1 MARAQSEQGMLAKA
15 GFLHPQHALELLA
28 DPILENVDKNWLIEQ
43 LRHCADP
50 NQALLEYVRLASAVE
65 SAGAEVSQIF
75 AKVLADAVASRK
87 LFAILGLSSALS
99 NRLIAQPC
107 EVEIFLC
114 APEKTRLLELLTPYL
129 AADIKF
135 DYAAAVE
142 VLRNYYWQR
151 IMQIAAADLTQVEA
165 TAGMPE
171 VGKAISA
178 LVEAALDGALAIAQR
193 AVPESS
199 EVGLAIIA
207 MGKLGGEELNYI
219 SDVDVI
225 YVARSLNPELSEA
238 AMLEKATALAQIVAR
253 VVGAPGAVPAL
264 WKIDANLRPEGKEG
278 PLVRTLESCLRY
290 YNEWAESWEFQAHIK
305 ARPVAGDKELGTQY
319 VQALA
324 ALVWRAAERS
334 SFVADTQ
341 AMRRRVESLVPAK
354 DAPRQIKLGAGGL
367 RDVEFTVQ
375 LLQLVHGRA
384 DTTLRAAGTLEAIT
398 ALSNGGY
405 ISRRAA
411 ERLREDYKF
420 LRTMEHRLQ
429 LQRFR
434 RCQVLPEDSEELRRL
449 ARSISGSGFRT
460 EEDLVSCWQR
470 VRAEVRKLHLEI
482 YYRPLLPETAK
493 LSVDDVSLQPEAAQA
508 RLAAIGYRDP
518 ISALQHIEALTAGI
532 SRTAA
537 IQKQLLPVMIG
548 WFAQGPDPD
557 QGLQAFRIVSEEL
570 GATSWYMRTLRDSGA
585 AAERLARVLSSSR
598 YIARELPA
606 LAEAISWLDEDSQL
620 TPRSAAELRRE
631 LDSMGE
637 RASAPQDLARA
648 GRYLRRRELLRTALA
663 QVLDMLSLEQVQG
676 AISTAGDIVLEA
688 AFRAAKIKT
697 LTEQEQEEAPV
708 DLAVIAMGRFGGKEL
723 SYASDA
729 DLIFVHR
736 PRKNAAINVDFA
748 DSFAISWAK
757 NIVTLLQCSDAEPPL
772 VVDTDLRPEGK
783 NGPLSRSL
791 ESCRHY
797 YQHWI
802 ETWEKQALL
811 RARFCCGD
819 CDLGEKFLLLIAD
832 LRYPPQGITAGEI
845 RDIRRIKARV
855 EKERMPRGIA
865 PSRHVKLGR
874 GGLAD
879 VEWCIQLLQLE
890 QAGKYPLLRTPQ
902 TLAALAAAA
911 KCGLLSAQEAK
922 ELREAWVYAS
932 QIRNFNALGTGRLQS
947 IKVDVLPAA
956 SEQVAVLGALF
967 GYPPGRRHNVEE
979 DYLRRARRA
988 RAVVENIFYGDT
1000 P

>member
-43 LRHCADP
+43 LRYCADP

-99 NRLIAQPC
+99 NRLIAQPR
-107 EVEIFLC
+107 EVEIFLGV
-114 APEKTRLLELLTPYL
+114 PEKTHLLELLTPYL
-129 AADIKF
+129 AADTNF
-135 DYAAAVE
+135 DYAAAVK
-142 VLRNYYWQR
+142 VLRNHYWQR
-151 IMQIAAADLTQVEA
+151 IMQIAAADLTQVDA

-171 VGKAISA
+171 VGKEISA

-193 AVPESS
+193 VVPESG

-225 YVARSLNPELSEA
+225 YVARSLNSELAEA

-253 VVGAPGAVPAL
+253 VVGAPGEVPAL

-305 ARPVAGDKELGTQY
+305 ARPVAGDKELGAQY

-384 DTTLRAAGTLEAIT
+384 DTTLRAAGTLEAIA
-398 ALSNGGY
+398 ALSDGGY

-420 LRTMEHRLQ
+420 LRTLEHRLQ

-449 ARSISGSGFRT
+449 ARSISGSGFRS
-460 EEDLVSCWQR
+460 EQDLVSYWQR

-548 WFAQGPDPD
+548 W
-557 QGLQAFRIVSEEL
+557 
-570 GATSWYMRTLRDSGA
+570 
-585 AAERLARVLSSSR
+585 
-598 YIARELPA
+598 
-606 LAEAISWLDEDSQL
+606 
-620 TPRSAAELRRE
+620 
-631 LDSMGE
+631 
-637 RASAPQDLARA
+637 
-648 GRYLRRRELLRTALA
+648 
-663 QVLDMLSLEQVQG
+663 
-676 AISTAGDIVLEA
+676 
-688 AFRAAKIKT
+688 
-697 LTEQEQEEAPV
+697 
-708 DLAVIAMGRFGGKEL
+708 
-723 SYASDA
+723 
-729 DLIFVHR
+729 
-736 PRKNAAINVDFA
+736 
-748 DSFAISWAK
+748 
-757 NIVTLLQCSDAEPPL
+757 
-772 VVDTDLRPEGK
+772 
-783 NGPLSRSL
+783 
-791 ESCRHY
+791 
-797 YQHWI
+797 
-802 ETWEKQALL
+802 
-811 RARFCCGD
+811 
-819 CDLGEKFLLLIAD
+819 
-832 LRYPPQGITAGEI
+832 
-845 RDIRRIKARV
+845 
-855 EKERMPRGIA
+855 
-865 PSRHVKLGR
+865 
-874 GGLAD
+874 
-879 VEWCIQLLQLE
+879 
-890 QAGKYPLLRTPQ
+890 
-902 TLAALAAAA
+902 
-911 KCGLLSAQEAK
+911 
-922 ELREAWVYAS
+922 
-932 QIRNFNALGTGRLQS
+932 
-947 IKVDVLPAA
+947 
-956 SEQVAVLGALF
+956 
-967 GYPPGRRHNVEE
+967 
-979 DYLRRARRA
+979 
-988 RAVVENIFYGDT
+988 
-1000 P
+1000 